1 MIHKSKTAIS
11 FYEYKNKM
19 NELIEYENEWG
30 QYIDIDLDYD
40 KKIYNNKLCS
50 NNKLYNNNNNN
61 NSYNKYEFISISSIR
76 YLSLIFSA
84 IKTFSINFLKF
95 TLDLI
100 SLITSSIFTEGAQLS

>member
-30 QYIDIDLDYD
+30 QYIDIDLDFE
-40 KKIYNNKLCS
+40 KKIYNNKLS
-50 NNKLYNNNNNN
+50 NNNNNY
-61 NSYNKYEFISISSIR
+61 YNKYEFISISSIR

-100 SLITSSIFTEGAQLS
+100 SSITSIIFTEGAQLS

>member
-50 NNKLYNNNNNN
+50 NYN

-100 SLITSSIFTEGAQLS
+100 SSITSIIFTEGAQLS

>member
-30 QYIDIDLDYD
+30 QYIDIDLDFE
-40 KKIYNNKLCS
+40 KKIYNNKLCC
-50 NNKLYNNNNNN
+50 NNNNNN
-61 NSYNKYEFISISSIR
+61 NYNKYEFISISAIR

-100 SLITSSIFTEGAQLS
+100 SSITSSIFTEGAQLS

>member
-50 NNKLYNNNNNN
+50 NN
-61 NSYNKYEFISISSIR
+61 NSYNKYEFISISSIM

-100 SLITSSIFTEGAQLS
+100 SSITSIIFTEGAQLS

>member
-1 MIHKSKTAIS
+1 MIHKSKTSIS

-40 KKIYNNKLCS
+40 KKIYNSKLYNNKLCS
-50 NNKLYNNNNNN
+50 NYN

-100 SLITSSIFTEGAQLS
+100 SSITSIIFTEGAQLS